1 MVIDDEPAV
10 ATVLSALLKQG
21 GYRTVVETV
30 PERAMERLQ
39 SERIDVVL
47 TDLRMP
53 GMDGLAVLRR
63 CRQLQPDV
71 PVVMISAQATVGAAI
86 EALRAGAADFLLKP
100 VDREELL
107 FIVAKAAARR
117 PGFANG
123 ASLPLLGEAPCFGE
137 LRRLITKAGRATATV
152 LIRGET
158 GTGKELVARAIHD
171 SSERRD
177 GPFVTLNCAALPDT
191 LLESELFGYE
201 KGAFTGAAQQKPGRV
216 ELAEGGTLFLDEI
229 GEITPAMQA
238 KLLRLLQN
246 KEITRLGGAKTQQ
259 VNVRFLAATHQDLE
273 SAVQEGKF
281 RQDLYY
287 RLNVIPV
294 QVPPLRERRADI
306 PLLARHFVGVEHRLD
321 DAALARLS
329 ELAWPGNVRQLQN
342 FVERLVALSDA
353 PTIGLADVERESE
366 RDVRLAPPPPMGLES
381 VVRKAERERI
391 LEAIDQ
397 AGGNRSLAARLLGLS
412 RRTFYNKL
420 DQLEINS
427 LPPPPNAPR

>member
-1 MVIDDEPAV
+1 M
-10 ATVLSALLKQG
+10 
-21 GYRTVVETV
+21 
-30 PERAMERLQ
+30 
-39 SERIDVVL
+39 
-47 TDLRMP
+47 
-53 GMDGLAVLRR
+53 
-63 CRQLQPDV
+63 
-71 PVVMISAQATVGAAI
+71 
-86 EALRAGAADFLLKP
+86 
-100 VDREELL
+100 
-107 FIVAKAAARR
+107 
-117 PGFANG
+117 
-123 ASLPLLGEAPCFGE
+123 
-137 LRRLITKAGRATATV
+137 
-152 LIRGET
+152 
-158 GTGKELVARAIHD
+158 
-171 SSERRD
+171 
-177 GPFVTLNCAALPDT
+177 
-191 LLESELFGYE
+191 
-201 KGAFTGAAQQKPGRV
+201 
-216 ELAEGGTLFLDEI
+216 
-229 GEITPAMQA
+229 
-238 KLLRLLQN
+238 
-246 KEITRLGGAKTQQ
+246 
-259 VNVRFLAATHQDLE
+259 NVRFLAATHQDLE